1 MGLNKGAGDV
11 VGQRF
16 GGGAVGQDSR
26 IDVDLVMAFELA
38 QGADQGQGGATEV
51 EEVIVQADVL
61 QAQVFTPHLEH
72 ELPGRNDAR
81 DVVGED
87 LGGRA
92 VRQDRRVEVDLVV
105 RLELAQGADQGQGS
119 AAEIEEVV
127 IQTDVL
133 QTQVF
138 APDLEHEL

>member
-1 MGLNKGAGDV
+1 MGLNKSAGDV
-11 VGQRF
+11 IGQRF
-16 GGGAVGQDSR
+16 GGGAVGQDRR
-26 IDVDLVMAFELA
+26 IDVDLVMAFEFA
-38 QGADQGQGGATEV
+38 QGANQGQGGTAEI
-51 EEVIVQADVL
+51 EEVVIQTDVL
-61 QAQVFTPHLEH
+61 QAQVFSPHLEH

-92 VRQDRRVEVDLVV
+92 VRQHCRVEVDLVV
-105 RLELAQGADQGQGS
+105 RLELAQGADQGQGG
-119 AAEIEEVV
+119 AAEVEEVV

-138 APDLEHEL
+138 APD